1 MRRSNVQARSKGYAP
16 RGYVSDVVHEPVI
29 ASKIIE
35 EVKPLP
41 KWMLPARRTSTKP
54 VVTSIRTII
63 HAGRV
68 VNLVLRT
75 DTKPRPLYNPK
86 YLKSF
91 PSLFHIDARGEV
103 VDDTTSDVPPPQWR
117 QMGKY

>member
-16 RGYVSDVVHEPVI
+16 RGYVSDVVYEPVI
-29 ASKIIE
+29 EFKITEKI
-35 EVKPLP
+35 KPLP

-54 VVTSIRTII
+54 VVTSIRRII
-63 HAGRV
+63 HAGKV
-68 VNLVLRT
+68 VDLVLRS

-91 PSLFHIDARGEV
+91 PSLFHIDDRGEV
-103 VDDTTSDVPPPQWR
+103 VDDT
-117 QMGKY
+117 